1 MGKSNDYVGDEIY
14 RKHLTGDGRR
24 FMPNAARTK
33 NQALQRMYVKRLT
46 ELYCNRFEWRGM
58 PISTDQRFT
67 ELQLLYAGLAVFFWD
82 DRFDQYMC
90 LRGTPSGGWN
100 PTDNPTR
107 FTVVGNNFPSVILR
121 SRDCV
126 PIWANYSR
134 TPDIDIIQIYAQ
146 RLADLDVTIDINS
159 RNARVS
165 RIIAGPETQ
174 RLTNAN
180 VERLYDEGAPF
191 IQVGES
197 YIASATNMDIGIDP
211 RSIENLHVL
220 RVRLWNECMMLL
232 GIDGAN
238 QDKTERLVAG
248 EVDANNEQV
257 YINRRIA
264 LNAREIACDQIK
276 SKYGLNVSVAY
287 RTGNVGKDEES

>member
-1 MGKSNDYVGDEIY
+1 MGNTHDFVNDEIY
-14 RKHLTGDGRR
+14 RKHLTGNGRR
-24 FMPNAARTK
+24 FMPNSARTK
-33 NQALQRMYVKRLT
+33 GAALQRMYVKRLT
-46 ELYCNRFEWRGM
+46 ELYCNRFEWLGM
-58 PISTDQRFT
+58 PNSTDQRFT
-67 ELQLLYAGLAVFFWD
+67 EMQLLFSGLAVFF
-82 DRFDQYMC
+82 FDTRYDMFMC
-90 LRGTPSGGWN
+90 LRGSPSGGWN

-107 FTVVGNNFPSVILR
+107 FTVVGNNFGSLQLNAK
-121 SRDCV
+121 DCV

-165 RIIAGPETQ
+165 RVVAGPETQ

-180 VERLYDEGAPF
+180 IERLYDEGAPF
-191 IQVGES
+191 IQVAES
-197 YIASATNMDIGIDP
+197 YVAAAQNMDIGVDP

-220 RVRLWNECMMLL
+220 RVRIWNECMMLL

-238 QDKTERLVAG
+238 QDKTERLVSG
-248 EVDANNEQV
+248 EVDANDEQV

-264 LNAREIACDQIK
+264 LNAREIACEQINR
-276 SKYGLNVSVAY
+276 KYDLDVSVRY
-287 RTGNVGKDEES
+287 RTGVVGEGASA